1 MIRLWLVWMSFGP
14 SSAKP
19 FQEWKS
25 LSGKADPALGT
36 HAAVAKPGRAEIRA
50 KRASQTSSTT
60 FKQSSP
66 SPGVAAV
73 EASSAAD
80 AAAAFSELTKVATTL
95 VAFTEKNDL
104 DEKIR
109 SLHQL
114 LALDVFDSEAEK
126 RGYQLQLK
134 QLLKDKLQRMGVPAP
149 IQAPQNE

>member
-1 MIRLWLVWMSFGP
+1 MSFGP
-14 SSAKP
+14 LSAKP

-36 HAAVAKPGRAEIRA
+36 HAAVDKPSRAEIRA
-50 KRASQTSSTT
+50 KRANQTSST

-80 AAAAFSELTKVATTL
+80 AAAAFTELTKVATTL

-104 DEKIR
+104 DEKNSKFAAIVSPGCIR
-109 SLHQL
+109 FRSWKAGLP
-114 LALDVFDSEAEK
+114 ASTEA
-126 RGYQLQLK
+126 
-134 QLLKDKLQRMGVPAP
+134 AP
-149 IQAPQNE
+149 

>member
-36 HAAVAKPGRAEIRA
+36 HAAVDKPSRAEIRA
-50 KRASQTSSTT
+50 KRANQTSST

-80 AAAAFSELTKVATTL
+80 AAAAFTELTKVATTL

-109 SLHQL
+109 SLQQL